1 MKLNIKLKEA
11 RKENNLT
18 QSKIAEMAKITE
30 RSYQR
35 IEKGV
40 QDPKT
45 TVSIR
50 LANILHKT
58 VEYLFTP

>member
-1 MKLNIKLKEA
+1 MILNTKLKEA
-11 RKENNLT
+11 RKKSDLT
-18 QSKIAEMAKITE
+18 QVEVAQKVGITE

-45 TVSIR
+45 SIAKLIAR
-50 LANILHKT
+50 ALNST
-58 VEYLFTP
+58 VEELF